1 MGTTHAAAGLAVAS
15 TLLWLAPDL
24 ATPAALAAIAG
35 GLIPDLDLFVG
46 DHRRTLHYPGYY
58 WLVALPALGLAAL
71 MPGPATAAVAFFL
84 LSAAL
89 HSATDVLGAGHELRP
104 WERTSDRAV
113 YLHATGR
120 WLRAR
125 RVVRYDGAPED
136 VLLTVVL
143 SLPALAWFDGVVRA
157 AAAAGVALAV
167 GYALVRRRLPPYV
180 ERFVD

>member
-1 MGTTHAAAGLAVAS
+1 MGTTHAAVGLTVAS
-15 TLLWLAPDL
+15 TLLWLAPEL
-24 ATPAALAAIAG
+24 ATPAALAAVAG
-35 GLIPDLDLFVG
+35 GLFPDLDLFVG
-46 DHRRTLHYPGYY
+46 DHRRTLHYPLYY
-58 WLVALPALGLAAL
+58 WLVATPALGIAAVFS
-71 MPGPATAAVAFFL
+71 GPASVAPAFFL

-89 HSATDVLGAGHELRP
+89 HSSVDVLGAGHELRP

-136 VLLTVVL
+136 LLLTAVF
-143 SLPALAWFDGVVRA
+143 SLPGLVWFDGVVRA
-157 AAAAGVALAV
+157 VTAAGLALAL
-167 GYALVRRRLPPYV
+167 GYALVRKRLPPYV

>member
-1 MGTTHAAAGLAVAS
+1 MGTTHAAVGLTAAS
-15 TLLWLAPDL
+15 TLLWLAPEL

-35 GLIPDLDLFVG
+35 GLFPDLDLFVG
-46 DHRRTLHYPGYY
+46 AHRRTLHYPLYY
-58 WLVALPALGLAAL
+58 WLVALPALGLVAAF
-71 MPGPATAAVAFFL
+71 PGPAAAALAFFL

-89 HSATDVLGAGHELRP
+89 HSSADVLGAGHELRP

-136 VLLTVVL
+136 VLLTAVF
-143 SLPALAWFDGVVRA
+143 SLPGLVWFDGVVRA
-157 AAAAGVALAV
+157 VTAAGVALAV